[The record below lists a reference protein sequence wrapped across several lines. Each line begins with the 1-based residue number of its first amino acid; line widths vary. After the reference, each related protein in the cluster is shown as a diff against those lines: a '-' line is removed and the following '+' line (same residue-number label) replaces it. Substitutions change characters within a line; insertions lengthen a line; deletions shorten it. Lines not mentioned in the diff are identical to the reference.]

1 MKQNVAVMMLMITA
15 VVWGS
20 GFVIT
25 DIGLDYMNAYQLM
38 AGRFLVA
45 AILLIILFGK
55 KLKQLNKGVIIKG
68 SILGAILYTGFV
80 LQTVGLEHTTAS
92 KNAFLTAVNVLVVPV
107 IAYAVYKRKIDRF
120 EIVSAVL
127 AIIGIG
133 FLSLQGSMSMNIGD
147 ILTLLCAVAFAFD
160 IFYTNLFVQKE
171 DAILLTIVQFI
182 TAAII
187 SLIFVLVRG
196 DIPTSM
202 EAEGV
207 YSIVYLAIFS
217 TIVAYLFQ
225 NIAFKYTTATKA
237 SIILSMESLFGMIFS
252 VLFLHEVL
260 SGRMIIGAILILAAI
275 IYSEVKPSFFK
286 KKQQSLQNETVKMD

>member
-1 MKQNVAVMMLMITA
+1 MKQSVAVTMLMVTA

-38 AGRFLVA
+38 AGRFVLA
-45 AILLIILFGK
+45 ALLLIIIFGR
-55 KLKQLNKGVIIKG
+55 KLKNLNKGILLKG

-92 KNAFLTAVNVLVVPV
+92 KNAFLTAVNVLIVPV
-107 IAYAVYKRKIDRF
+107 IAYFVYKRKIDRY
-120 EIVSAVL
+120 EIISAVL
-127 AIIGIG
+127 ALAGIG
-133 FLSLQGSMSMNIGD
+133 FLSLQGSMTMNIGD
-147 ILTLLCAVAFAFD
+147 VLTLLCAVAFAFD
-160 IFYTNLFVQKE
+160 IFYTNKFVQKE

-182 TAAII
+182 AAAII
-187 SLIFVLVRG
+187 SVIFVLVRG

-217 TIVAYLFQ
+217 TIIAYLFQ

-252 VLFLHEVL
+252 VVFLHEIL
-260 SGRMIIGAILILAAI
+260 TGRMVVGAALILLAI
-275 IYSEVKPSFFK
+275 IYSEVKPTFNKSK
-286 KKQQSLQNETVKMD
+286 KLLKADSL